1 MYCPSGGQGVLQN
14 ATRTIRAA
22 VYTRVS
28 TDESLGME
36 FNSLDA
42 QLEACAAYITSQRHE
57 GWVPVDKRYDDGGY
71 SGGSMKRPALERLL
85 ADVKGGLI
93 DVIVVYKIDRLTRSL
108 ADFSRIV
115 DVLDAHGSSF
125 ISITQAFST
134 TTSMGRL
141 TLNVLLSFA
150 QFEREV
156 GAERVR
162 DKIDSSKKKGMWM
175 GGVVPLGY
183 DVLNRKLIV
192 NDTEAENVRLIF
204 ERYIALRSVT
214 LLEPDLQQQGI
225 VSKLTVGKSGVARGG
240 DTFGRGALYNLLQNV
255 TYIGQVAHRGQAYPG
270 QHEAIIEQS
279 VFEKAQAI
287 LTENR
292 RKQKNGQGAQE
303 CSLLAG
309 LLFDERGKPLIPSH
323 TSRGAPRFR
332 YYVAKTPDEGRKR
345 RFRVP
350 AGEMERVVISSVS
363 EWLLDRHAV
372 EAAYASGIPDA
383 VAIKAVLMTAA
394 RCAQDLVQQK
404 PARVRELLLAIVRR
418 LAIGQGMLTIELK
431 GGALLTL
438 ADLGPAGPSQGPVR
452 LEVECQ
458 LVRRSKE
465 VRLAVAP
472 KSSPRDPDID
482 PSLVKLLVKAHAAR
496 NALFAS
502 NGLSL
507 AEVSQA
513 EGHDPHYFSVLV
525 KLSYLAPDITQ
536 AILEGRQP
544 PRLNRQVLA
553 RIRNLPMEWSEQ
565 RNVIESAGRL

>member
-1 MYCPSGGQGVLQN
+1 
-14 ATRTIRAA
+14 
-22 VYTRVS
+22 
-28 TDESLGME
+28 ME

-57 GWVPVDKRYDDGGY
+57 GWVPVVTRYDDGGY

-85 ADVKGGLI
+85 EDVKTGLI

-115 DVLDAHGSSF
+115 DVLDAHGASF

-192 NDTEAENVRLIF
+192 NDAEAETVRFIF

-214 LLEPDLQQQGI
+214 LLEPDLQQRSVI
-225 VSKLTVGKSGVARGG
+225 SKRTIGKSGVVRGG
-240 DTFGRGALYNLLQNV
+240 EPFTRGALYNLLQNV
-255 TYIGQVAHRGQAYPG
+255 TYVGQVAHRGQTYPG
-270 QHEAIIEQS
+270 QHEAIVEQS
-279 VFEKAQAI
+279 VFDKAQAI
-287 LTENR
+287 LTDNR
-292 RKQKNGQGAQE
+292 RKRKNGDGVQE
-303 CSLLAG
+303 CSLLAD
-309 LLFDERGKPLIPSH
+309 LLFDERGEKLTPSH
-323 TSRGAPRFR
+323 TSRGPRRFR
-332 YYVAKTPDEGRKR
+332 YYVAKAPDEGRKR

-350 AGEMERVVISSVS
+350 AGEIERVVISSLS
-363 EWLLDRHAV
+363 DWLLDRHAV
-372 EAAYASGIPDA
+372 EAAYASAIPDA
-383 VAIKAVLMTAA
+383 VAIEAVLMTAA
-394 RCAQDLVQQK
+394 RCAQDLVQRQ
-404 PARVRELLLAIVRR
+404 PAGVRELLLAIVER
-418 LAIGQGMLTIELK
+418 LTIGQEMLTIELK
-431 GGALLTL
+431 GRALLAL
-438 ADLGPAGPSQGPVR
+438 ADLGLPEAAAALVR
-452 LEVECQ
+452 LEVECH

-465 VRLAVAP
+465 VRLAIAP
-472 KSSPRDPDID
+472 RSSRGDPDVD

-496 NALFAS
+496 KALFAAG
-502 NGLSL
+502 GLSL
-507 AEVSQA
+507 AQVSEA

-525 KLSYLAPDITQ
+525 KLSYLAPDITE

-544 PRLNRQVLA
+544 ARLNRQALA

-565 RNVIESAGRL
+565 RKMIGGLGHL